1 MEVVMNRML
10 WLTVLG
16 VLAAAPALG
25 QQLPP
30 PGGGDGAPP
39 STLDRT
45 DEGEAGEPP
54 PDVDEAERARQAAAL
69 AKDPEVVRQ
78 VEVLL
83 KDEGYLA
90 PDPDGRFDD
99 QTRDAVSKFQESRAI
114 HVSGEMD
121 FDTLAALGVISGEGG
136 DVRSAEQAAEAAR
149 REPQSSQVPKPDVMP
164 ELEMEPPDEPGSSR
178 PQ

>member
-99 QTRDAVSKFQESRAI
+99 QTRDD
-114 HVSGEMD
+114 VSGEMD